1 MHKSRAGRLGLIPF
15 VLSLSVFS
23 LVVFCLIV
31 LSLIAASAALAQ
43 VVSPAEIKDSALR
56 ALQQQYMDDLSR
68 AAEDILASHFD
79 YPFYLSRKLDLDQAQ
94 QQIADQSSIR
104 FDSYNGKTVLAIT
117 GNYYAAY
124 SAQKI
129 SPGQRARSTFLNVVM
144 PILKAAVPRFQNNQH
159 VQGFAVEISHHIMG
173 KVMGV
178 SMERPE
184 NLMVFLPRNG
194 ALKLLVAKDQTA
206 QQAALLQ
213 GEIFLNAQPISIWL
227 NDAVLPPAVDA
238 NAVSN
243 FNFNPNPNSNP
254 NDHADETSATVKSDP
269 TQTGAEIVS
278 GTNANRPPP
287 STASAPLSP
296 LKPKEPP
303 APPPRDSSTQ
313 ALSALQLSNQPVVDQ
328 IVKELESQAH
338 FVAYAPPKFVAFRQG
353 IYLELSLNST
363 LPVSAAGSRYKLAAT
378 AFDDH
383 VAHLIR
389 PLLAYFKDAQDFDGI
404 GFSTTIHLAGKS
416 AASTSEAV
424 EFFFPLSSLRCYEKY
439 DCTGQQLLD
448 AGTVLINGER
458 VALDLQIAEGGS
470 TH

>member
-1 MHKSRAGRLGLIPF
+1 MHRSRAGWLGLHLF
-15 VLSLSVFS
+15 VLVF
-23 LVVFCLIV
+23 V
-31 LSLIAASAALAQ
+31 ASAAAQ
-43 VVSPAEIKDSALR
+43 VVSPVEIKDPALR
-56 ALQQQYMDDLSR
+56 TLQQQYMDDLSR
-68 AAEDILASHFD
+68 AAEDILANQFD

-94 QQIADQSSIR
+94 QQVADQSSVR
-104 FDSYNGKTVLAIT
+104 FDSYKGKTVIAIT

-124 SAQKI
+124 SAKKI

-184 NLMVFLPRNG
+184 NLMVFLPRTD
-194 ALKLLVAKDQTA
+194 ALKLLSAKDETA

-213 GEIFLNAQPISIWL
+213 GEMFLNAQPISIWL
-227 NDAVLPPAVDA
+227 NDAVLPPANDQTADA
-238 NAVSN
+238 
-243 FNFNPNPNSNP
+243 
-254 NDHADETSATVKSDP
+254 SASAQSDP
-269 TQTGAEIVS
+269 AQTGVVPA
-278 GTNANRPPP
+278 PP
-287 STASAPLSP
+287 SP
-296 LKPKEPP
+296 LKPKEALP
-303 APPPRDSSTQ
+303 PPPRNTSTQ
-313 ALSALQLSNQPVVDQ
+313 ALAEVQLSNQPVVDR
-328 IVKELESQAH
+328 IVKELDSQAH

-353 IYLELSLNST
+353 IYLELSLNSI
-363 LPVSAAGSRYKLAAT
+363 LPASAAGSRYKLAAS

-389 PLLAYFKDAQDFDGI
+389 PLLAYFKDEKEFDGI
-404 GFSTTIHLAGKS
+404 GFSTNIHLAAKS
-416 AASTSEAV
+416 APSAAEAV

-470 TH
+470 GH

>member
-15 VLSLSVFS
+15 VLSLRVLSPVVLS
-23 LVVFCLIV
+23 LTVLSLIV
-31 LSLIAASAALAQ
+31 LSSIVASNSLAQ
-43 VVSPAEIKDSALR
+43 VVSPAEIKDPALR

-68 AAEDILASHFD
+68 AGEDILAIHFD

-124 SAQKI
+124 SAKKI

-194 ALKLLVAKDQTA
+194 ALKLLIAKDETA
-206 QQAALLQ
+206 RQAALLQ
-213 GEIFLNAQPISIWL
+213 GEVFLNAQPISIWL
-227 NDAVLPPAVDA
+227 NDSVLPPAVDA

-243 FNFNPNPNSNP
+243 SNSNS

-278 GTNANRPPP
+278 GTNANRPLP
-287 STASAPLSP
+287 SPTSAPLTP

-303 APPPRDSSTQ
+303 PPRDTSSQ

-328 IVKELESQAH
+328 IVKELEPQAH
-338 FVAYAPPKFVAFRQG
+338 FVVYAPPKFVAFRQG

-383 VAHLIR
+383 LAHLIR
-389 PLLAYFKDAQDFDGI
+389 PLLAYFKDAQEFDGI

-416 AASTSEAV
+416 AAGTSEAV

-470 TH
+470 SH

>member
-1 MHKSRAGRLGLIPF
+1 MLPEWSRAGWLGLVLDLVLF
-15 VLSLSVFS
+15 V
-23 LVVFCLIV
+23 
-31 LSLIAASAALAQ
+31 AASLAQ
-43 VVSPAEIKDSALR
+43 VVSPVEIKDPALR

-68 AAEDILASHFD
+68 AGEDILATQFD

-94 QQIADQSSIR
+94 QQVADQSSIR
-104 FDSYNGKTVLAIT
+104 FDIYKGQTVLAIT

-159 VQGFAVEISHHIMG
+159 VQGFAIEISHHIMG

-184 NLMVFLPRNG
+184 NLMVFLPRSG
-194 ALKLLVAKDQTA
+194 ALKLVGSKDETA

-213 GEIFLNAQPISIWL
+213 GEVFLNAQAISIWL
-227 NDAVLPPAVDA
+227 NDKALPPAA
-238 NAVSN
+238 NDL
-243 FNFNPNPNSNP
+243 PE
-254 NDHADETSATVKSDP
+254 DTSASTASGP
-269 TQTGAEIVS
+269 AQTGAEVAA
-278 GTNANRPPP
+278 TPP
-287 STASAPLSP
+287 P

-303 APPPRDSSTQ
+303 PPPPRDTSTQ
-313 ALSALQLSNQPVVDQ
+313 ALAAVQLSNQPIVDQ

-353 IYLELSLNST
+353 IYLELSLNSN
-363 LPVSAAGSRYKLAAT
+363 LPASAAGSRYKLAAT
-378 AFDDH
+378 AFDEH
-383 VAHLIR
+383 IAHLIR
-389 PLLAYFKDAQDFDGI
+389 PLLGYFKDEKEFDGI
-404 GFSTTIHLAGKS
+404 GFSTNIHLSGKS
-416 AASTSEAV
+416 AASASEAV

-448 AGTVLINGER
+448 AGAVLINGER

-470 TH
+470 SH

>member
-1 MHKSRAGRLGLIPF
+1 MHKSRAGWLGLCLF
-15 VLSLSVFS
+15 V
-23 LVVFCLIV
+23 
-31 LSLIAASAALAQ
+31 ASASLAQ
-43 VVSPAEIKDSALR
+43 VVSPVEIKDPALR
-56 ALQQQYMDDLSR
+56 TLQQQYMDDLSR
-68 AAEDILASHFD
+68 AGEDILANHFD

-178 SMERPE
+178 SIERPE

-194 ALKLLVAKDQTA
+194 ALKLLVAKDETA

-213 GEIFLNAQPISIWL
+213 GEVFLNAQPISIWL
-227 NDAVLPPAVDA
+227 NDAVPPPAADA
-238 NAVSN
+238 NA
-243 FNFNPNPNSNP
+243 NS
-254 NDHADETSATVKSDP
+254 NDHADDTSTNAKSDP
-269 TQTGAEIVS
+269 TQTGAGIVS
-278 GTNANRPPP
+278 TGNGSGPPP
-287 STASAPLSP
+287 SAAPTPLTP

-303 APPPRDSSTQ
+303 APPPRDTSTQ
-313 ALSALQLSNQPVVDQ
+313 ALSALQLSDQPVVDQ
-328 IVKELESQAH
+328 IVKELEAQAH

-470 TH
+470 SH